1 MIELIRDPLWQ
12 FVGAVLALL
21 ALPTAIW
28 IYLLQRPRK
37 ELAYGVFSS
46 RRILSVASELQNRVV
61 VTVDGNTVQDV
72 HLVIFGVKNSGNVP
86 ITEADYLY
94 TPAIGPGEETDI
106 ISADLST
113 FFPTNLRVSLAR
125 QSDKIEFNAP
135 LLNPGD
141 YFTVQALTSGN
152 SPKFTPDFRL
162 VGTSKTEL
170 LRRARPFSTGSDKWS
185 IAFWIALLLFMILA
199 GTIMDTV
206 IKKVLF
212 TGVPSVIILTIF
224 YTWARSRFGTQAS
237 RYIDDV

>member
-1 MIELIRDPLWQ
+1 MIQFLRDPLWQ

-46 RRILSVASELQNRVV
+46 RRILSVASELRNRVM
-61 VTVDGNTVQDV
+61 VTVDGRPVEDV

-86 ITEADYLY
+86 VLETDYLY
-94 TPAIGPGEETDI
+94 TPALGPGEGTGV
-106 ISADLST
+106 ISADLSK
-113 FFPTNLRVSLAR
+113 FFPENLQVSLTL
-125 QSDKIEFNAP
+125 QSNKIEFKTP

-141 YFTVQALTSGN
+141 YFTVQALTSGK

-170 LRRARPFSTGSDKWS
+170 LRRSRPFSTGSDKWS
-185 IAFWIALLLFMILA
+185 IAFWIALLSFMIFAATL
-199 GTIMDTV
+199 MDTAT
-206 IKKVLF
+206 KKAIF
-212 TGVPSVIILTIF
+212 FGVPSAIMLAIF

-237 RYIDDV
+237 RYIDDA